1 MLSLVEDL
9 VPKDAKVER
18 APSKRQVK
26 QQNESAMSDLQARL
40 AGVAGIKAQKKPRR
54 AR

>member
-9 VPKDAKVER
+9 VPKEAKIER
-18 APSKRQVK
+18 APSRREVK
-26 QQNESAMSDLQARL
+26 QQNEGAMADLQARL
-40 AGVAGIKAQKKPRR
+40 AGVSGIRAQKKPRR